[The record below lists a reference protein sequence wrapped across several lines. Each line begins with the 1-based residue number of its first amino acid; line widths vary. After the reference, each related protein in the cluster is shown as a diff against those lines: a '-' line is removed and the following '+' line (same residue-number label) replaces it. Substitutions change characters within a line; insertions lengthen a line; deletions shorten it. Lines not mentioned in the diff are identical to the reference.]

1 MDSRIEEIMKANDCS
16 EANALQIYSD
26 GLARNRTFV
35 GSHFQTSP
43 PQKKQN
49 QSLDNPSFLQS
60 MYKNIVD
67 KISPNRDLS
76 NNSQVDLP
84 PWRHNLNNN
93 SDGNS
98 GGDLNIREEENNIGV
113 KKFVTDDADLDL
125 EGLDDDNHLFK
136 LAAAMSS

>member
-1 MDSRIEEIMKANDCS
+1 
-16 EANALQIYSD
+16 
-26 GLARNRTFV
+26 
-35 GSHFQTSP
+35 
-43 PQKKQN
+43 
-49 QSLDNPSFLQS
+49 

-98 GGDLNIREEENNIGV
+98 GGDLNIKEEENNIGV
-113 KKFVTDDADLDL
+113 KKFVSDDADLDL

>member
-1 MDSRIEEIMKANDCS
+1 
-16 EANALQIYSD
+16 
-26 GLARNRTFV
+26 
-35 GSHFQTSP
+35 
-43 PQKKQN
+43 
-49 QSLDNPSFLQS
+49 

-98 GGDLNIREEENNIGV
+98 GGDLNIREE
-113 KKFVTDDADLDL
+113 
-125 EGLDDDNHLFK
+125 
-136 LAAAMSS
+136 